1 MPQAGFQWR
10 WLIFNSC
17 KRIFSTDYNMFQSYV
32 YVVIRE
38 GGVKSYNRFS
48 IIQYIKFRKTRTSKR
63 CNINACTLRYNHYYA
78 LLHFWRSIVSF
89 LCFKMF
95 LSVRTLFCRCKHQFV
110 YRCACTEDK
119 NTGNPSLFNV
129 NSLHS
134 HVRKVS
140 IIWEKQCMK
149 AYNIFLL
156 WLRIK
161 LLVFIA
167 FKFIFISIFKRLI
180 HKN

>member
-1 MPQAGFQWR
+1 MMYLCKLYPRGIY
-10 WLIFNSC
+10 LILHDPWNL
-17 KRIFSTDYNMFQSYV
+17 
-32 YVVIRE
+32 
-38 GGVKSYNRFS
+38 
-48 IIQYIKFRKTRTSKR
+48 KTFKTPKN
-63 CNINACTLRYNHYYA
+63 CNINACTSQYNHYYA

-95 LSVRTLFCRCKHQFV
+95 LSVRTLFCRFKHQFV
-110 YRCACTEDK
+110 YRCACKEDK

-140 IIWEKQCMK
+140 IIWEKECMK

-167 FKFIFISIFKRLI
+167 FKSIFISIFKRLI